1 MYAEIIVDVNNHNVN
16 QSFYYIIP
24 KEFENEDIVGYRV
37 EVPFGT
43 RIGNYD
49 TNYF

>member
-24 KEFENEDIVGYRV
+24 KEFENED
-37 EVPFGT
+37 
-43 RIGNYD
+43 RIREEAIKKYIEK
-49 TNYF
+49 